1 MHFYGPHLSSPVL
14 AAASLFPL
22 RPPVAYGANHYPPH
36 DLLSCARN
44 HVPHPGYLPQL
55 LPGEVRRVSLFSYP
69 DDKVLNLPT
78 GRLGK
83 LGRGVSGKRLQR
95 LKAPKVLRPIRAQL
109 EGCCCS
115 LDFEDASEKS
125 F

>member
-1 MHFYGPHLSSPVL
+1 MLYYGPHLSSPVL
-14 AAASLFPL
+14 ATASLFPL
-22 RPPVAYGANHYPPH
+22 RPPVVYGARHYSPH
-36 DLLSCARN
+36 NLLSCARN

-55 LPGEVRRVSLFSYP
+55 LPGEVRGVSLFSCP
-69 DDKVLNLPT
+69 DDKVMNLPT
-78 GRLGK
+78 RRLGK
-83 LGRGVSGKRLQR
+83 LGRGDSGKRLQC

-125 F
+125 